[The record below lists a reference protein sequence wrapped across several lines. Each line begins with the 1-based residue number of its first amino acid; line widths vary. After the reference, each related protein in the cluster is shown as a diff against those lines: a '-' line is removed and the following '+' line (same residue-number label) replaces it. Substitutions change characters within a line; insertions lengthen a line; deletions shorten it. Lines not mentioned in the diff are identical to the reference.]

1 MELTQ
6 TRPSSL
12 SHLSISHFLISY
24 FSISLLLLL
33 PLSSRAAASADS
45 SAGGTE
51 YMQLVQWADEAVAKS
66 DWERAIACLQEAMRT
81 EPANPQNVMLMSNTG
96 MIQHY
101 AGNDSLA
108 LHTLTEARAIAPSSV
123 VILKNRATVL
133 TSLGRP
139 DDAMRDYDMIIQ
151 MDSTYADA
159 YQDRAVL
166 LMNLDRY
173 TEAEADIERY
183 RRLRPKDTHGALML
197 AVIYSNTGRA
207 AEAVPLYTELLKSK
221 EEAVYYSAR
230 AMCRMVSGD
239 LFSAADDIARG
250 LELEPDD
257 AELYFCRAYLN
268 HLRFRDSDRDS
279 DAAKAAALGIDRAR
293 IKALPSL
300 PR

>member
-6 TRPSSL
+6 TRPSSF
-12 SHLSISHFLISY
+12 SNFLISY
-24 FSISLLLLL
+24 FSILLFLLL
-33 PLSSRAAASADS
+33 PSRAAANADG

-51 YMQLVQWADEAVAKS
+51 YMQLVQWAEEAVAKS

-139 DDAMRDYDMIIQ
+139 DDAMRDYMIIQ

-173 TEAEADIERY
+173 TEAETDIERY
-183 RRLRPKDTHGALML
+183 RSLRPKDPHGTLML
-197 AVIYSNTGRA
+197 AVIYSNTERT
-207 AEAVPLYTELLKSK
+207 AEAIPLYTELLKSK

-250 LELEPDD
+250 LELAPDD

-279 DAAKAAALGIDRAR
+279 DAAKAAALGIDPAR